1 MPERADNSPGWIVRR
16 ALKVAAAE
24 AFVAA
29 RVHRLVGAL
38 RRRDAGG
45 TRLLVVSYHRA
56 TVDFAASARES
67 IPSLFV
73 STGTLERQLRQLAEA
88 REVVSLADARRILA
102 EGAAARP
109 RGGATRDLAVVT
121 FDDGYADNAHVALP
135 VLARLG
141 LPASFFVA
149 TGYVGT
155 RRRFPHDRLF
165 ASLTE
170 LQRRGIAYE
179 RARLPQPSQAL
190 LGACAERGPAAT
202 IDRLIARLA
211 PADLEA
217 LAGALEARLG
227 VGEEDL
233 PASGR
238 AMTWDEVRALDAAG
252 MDVGGHGVS
261 HAVLTNLPIA
271 AARREIAGCREQLG
285 ERLGKPARHFAYP
298 NGYHGPA
305 VRRAVREAGFELA
318 VTTEDRENVVGGD
331 PMVVRRKV
339 LWENSTLG
347 PLTYS
352 AALAACNLDGVFHA
366 LGLAHAVSGERP
378 DAEGEGAAA
387 APEEPASRGRAKG
400 AQPAPP
406 QPPGDERA
414 VS

>member
-1 MPERADNSPGWIVRR
+1 MPERADNSPAWILRR

-24 AFVAA
+24 ALVLA

-38 RRRDAGG
+38 RRREAGG
-45 TRLLVVSYHRA
+45 TRLLVVSFHRA
-56 TVDFAASARES
+56 TLDFAASARAA

-73 STGTLERQLRQLAEA
+73 STDTLERQLRQLAAA
-88 REVVSLADARRILA
+88 REVVSLGDARRLLA
-102 EGAAARP
+102 EPPGR
-109 RGGATRDLAVVT
+109 RRDLAVVT
-121 FDDGYADNAHVALP
+121 FDDGYADNHHVALP

-149 TGYVGT
+149 TGFIGT

-165 ASLTE
+165 ATLTE
-170 LQRRGIAYE
+170 LWRRGVPYE
-179 RARLPQPSQAL
+179 RARLPAPSQAL

-202 IDRLIARLA
+202 LDRLIARLA
-211 PADLEA
+211 PPDLEA

-227 VGEEDL
+227 LGEEDL

-261 HAVLTNLPIA
+261 HAVLTSLPLD
-271 AARREIAGCREQLG
+271 AARREIAGCRAQLA
-285 ERLGKPARHFAYP
+285 ERLGKQPRHFAYP
-298 NGYHGPA
+298 NGYHGAA

-318 VTTEDRENVVGGD
+318 VTTEDREHVAGGD
-331 PMVVRRKV
+331 PMLVPRKV

-347 PLTYS
+347 PRAYNP
-352 AALAACNLDGVFHA
+352 ALATCNLEGVFQA
-366 LGLAHAVSGERP
+366 LGLTRPVSGERP
-378 DAEGEGAAA
+378 DADADVEGAEGAAEA
-387 APEEPASRGRAKG
+387 APRGRG
-400 AQPAPP
+400 APP
-406 QPPGDERA
+406 QGAKPKPGAERA